1 MIAILTGKIDEK
13 TVNSIVLDVN
23 GVGYEVFASYND
35 QAKLNSGDSAKL
47 FIYEHI
53 REQSHDLFGFL
64 NKQDKQL
71 FEQLLSVNGVGP
83 KMALSILNI
92 GNSQEVRAAIATGQ
106 VKILQSASG
115 VGKKVAERIVVDLK
129 DKVGLS
135 ASDDA
140 TSFLLDANINSTDE
154 AFNALIA
161 LGYSSQDATESL
173 RGIDDSLSVEE
184 RIRQALKGVRR

>member
-83 KMALSILNI
+83 KMAL
-92 GNSQEVRAAIATGQ
+92 
-106 VKILQSASG
+106 
-115 VGKKVAERIVVDLK
+115 
-129 DKVGLS
+129 
-135 ASDDA
+135 
-140 TSFLLDANINSTDE
+140 
-154 AFNALIA
+154 
-161 LGYSSQDATESL
+161 
-173 RGIDDSLSVEE
+173 
-184 RIRQALKGVRR
+184 